1 MTIFIVG
8 GSNSLMKDGWVTSL
22 TRLLPSEQ
30 ITNISI
36 GATHSMTGLFRVMTR
51 SDLQPGDTIVWEYAL
66 NEINHNQ
73 RGHRTEDLLRF
84 LEHLLRL
91 CSRRGINFAA
101 AVFTPRQIEAL
112 PARPA
117 YYDALLQLFAHY
129 GVPSFDVSPRW
140 CAANRASRFPA
151 KLFKDA
157 AHYVLEPR
165 LMRFIAE
172 GVIDAIGR
180 ACVPAEVTPRYTG
193 ATVPRLVTPQD
204 GVPFRN
210 TILDLTLAEVPSASF
225 TLSQDGHILGFFAL
239 CPPGLQT
246 GLRLTLANGQTGG
259 RWIRISTTPEGNY
272 ERPQF
277 RAFSLLQADGAAWRC
292 TRGDRL
298 EVRPA
303 EGTGR
308 YYAEFEL
315 RAHLS
320 AISRPFQ
327 PSFAGFLLEV
337 AE

>member
-1 MTIFIVG
+1 M
-8 GSNSLMKDGWVTSL
+8 
-22 TRLLPSEQ
+22 
-30 ITNISI
+30 
-36 GATHSMTGLFRVMTR
+36 
-51 SDLQPGDTIVWEYAL
+51 
-66 NEINHNQ
+66 
-73 RGHRTEDLLRF
+73 
-84 LEHLLRL
+84 
-91 CSRRGINFAA
+91 
-101 AVFTPRQIEAL
+101 
-112 PARPA
+112 
-117 YYDALLQLFAHY
+117 
-129 GVPSFDVSPRW
+129 
-140 CAANRASRFPA
+140 